1 MVGYKTTYYEIT
13 CSIVHLHLTR
23 VEGFALEMKA
33 IYMYIIR
40 ISPIS
45 MVMSEG
51 GKNSGFI
58 SGWRKLQYKLQINIR
73 TEIMVQV
80 KMFTNVSTF
89 NSFLKQSKKKKL

>member
-58 SGWRKLQYKLQINIR
+58 SG
-73 TEIMVQV
+73 
-80 KMFTNVSTF
+80 
-89 NSFLKQSKKKKL
+89 